1 MTITGYA
8 DLHCHPM
15 SHLGFGGP
23 RAGGL
28 GFFWGKPT
36 DAIDQALPCCKG
48 AHAPLGRG
56 GVVPSLT
63 EPERPKYDGYDTFD
77 SWPRYT
83 TVIHQQMYR
92 DSVERAFQS
101 GLKLIVASA
110 VNNEM
115 LADIYDNGN
124 PVDSSD
130 ATSIAAQIAGM
141 RAFAAQCSTWMQ
153 IVTTPTEA
161 RAAIA
166 AGKLAVVLAIEVD
179 SPCGG
184 GMRRDGDLDPAKADA
199 IVQAWWNLG
208 VRLINPLHL
217 VDNALGGTAIFDD
230 RFNLSNHY
238 LYKKY
243 AKSATKPWF
252 FDAETAS
259 GTLAD
264 VRFLL
269 GSNRSND
276 ALINIYAE
284 GYPTYMKDLGL
295 VGHVNTRTLTP
306 AGSAFVGAMM
316 DRGMLVDVEH
326 MSSHTLDAA
335 LGLAE
340 SRAYPLV
347 SSHTGFRGLAV
358 PRPTNP
364 GAPLFVRGCANES
377 MRSDYQLLRLRK
389 LGSIVGIGGHVGRVQ
404 DLTTDTSAGWARA
417 YHYARNLGF
426 DRLAVGTDMNGFA
439 QAPGPRFV
447 VNPVTKKLIPTDPRN
462 KVRPIQ
468 YGTDVIPVIQKA
480 LTRTA
485 LGKKTYDYNV
495 NGFAHYGLLPDFT
508 LDVALQLTAP
518 DTLDTFFQSAEA
530 LIQVWETCAAAATK

>member
-36 DAIDQALPCCKG
+36 DAIDQALPCCKV

-63 EPERPKYDGYDTFD
+63 EKEHPNFDGYDTFE
-77 SWPRYT
+77 SWPRFS
-83 TVIHQQMYR
+83 TVIHQQMYQ
-92 DSVERAFQS
+92 DSIRRAFES

-115 LADIYDNGN
+115 LADLYDNGY

-130 ATSIAAQIAGM
+130 EASIDAQIAGM
-141 RAFAAQCSTWMQ
+141 KAFAAQSSTWMQ
-153 IVTTPTEA
+153 VVTTPTEA
-161 RAAIA
+161 REAIS

-179 SPCGG
+179 SVCGG
-184 GMRRDGDLDPAKADA
+184 SKRRGSDLDPSTVDA
-199 IVQAWWNLG
+199 IVQKWWDLG

-243 AKSATKPWF
+243 APSSPEPWF

-264 VRFLL
+264 VRYLL
-269 GSNRSND
+269 GANRDND

-284 GYPTYMKDLGL
+284 GYPSYMKSLGL
-295 VGHVNTRTLTP
+295 VGHVNSRTLTP

-335 LGLAE
+335 LTLAE
-340 SRAYPLV
+340 SRSYPLV

-358 PRPTNP
+358 PRPTTPN
-364 GAPLFVRGCANES
+364 APLFVRGCANES

-404 DLTTDTSAGWARA
+404 ELTVDTSAGWARA

-426 DRLAVGTDMNGFA
+426 DRLAIGTDMNGFA

-447 VNPVTKKLIPTDPRN
+447 RNPITQKLIPTDATN
-462 KVRPIQ
+462 TTRPIQ
-468 YGTDVIPVIQKA
+468 YGTDVVPVIQKA
-480 LTRTA
+480 LVQTA
-485 LGKKTYDYNV
+485 LGKKSYDYNTA
-495 NGFAHYGLLPDFT
+495 GFAHYGLLPDFT
-508 LDVALQLTAP
+508 LDVALQLTAA